1 MANID
6 NLRSFAVLSTSEL
19 REIQSRGGKNSGSA
33 RRQRKELRQLT
44 TDLMLSDA
52 VPAYRDVVR
61 QLCPGLND
69 DTNLAVIVAR
79 LFDVAMV
86 GKSSDAILAARLL
99 MEWAGFTPENRIQQ
113 EATARAS
120 EATEEKETQVIFYSV
135 SERENPLRKE
145 EENEEKYL

>member
-1 MANID
+1 M
-6 NLRSFAVLSTSEL
+6 
-19 REIQSRGGKNSGSA
+19 
-33 RRQRKELRQLT
+33 
-44 TDLMLSDA
+44 
-52 VPAYRDVVR
+52 
-61 QLCPGLND
+61 
-69 DTNLAVIVAR
+69 AR

>member
-1 MANID
+1 MIALGAMIGRFFRVVVPMANID

-61 QLCPGLND
+61 L
-69 DTNLAVIVAR
+69 
-79 LFDVAMV
+79 
-86 GKSSDAILAARLL
+86 
-99 MEWAGFTPENRIQQ
+99 
-113 EATARAS
+113 
-120 EATEEKETQVIFYSV
+120 
-135 SERENPLRKE
+135 
-145 EENEEKYL
+145 